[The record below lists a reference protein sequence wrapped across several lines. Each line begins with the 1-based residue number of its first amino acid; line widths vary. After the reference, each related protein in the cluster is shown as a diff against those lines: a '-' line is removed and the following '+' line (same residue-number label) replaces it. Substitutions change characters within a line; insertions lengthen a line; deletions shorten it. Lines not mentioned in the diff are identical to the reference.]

1 MIFTLYTQSSTIQDS
16 RAILAVGKPSIRHI
30 LFPGITSPLII
41 FTIFYWLYATSV
53 FNPDKA

>member
-1 MIFTLYTQSSTIQDS
+1 MFTLYTQSSTIQDS
-16 RAILAVGKPSIRHI
+16 RAIFAVGNPSIRHI